1 MTDNRDKPDQE
12 SAICFE
18 VKAISLN
25 SPQWLA
31 KKTGHFGL
39 VIVPFTGWFW
49 NKKNHSYLHL

>member
-31 KKTGHFGL
+31 KKTGAFWFSNCSIHWL
-39 VIVPFTGWFW
+39 VL
-49 NKKNHSYLHL
+49 K

>member
-1 MTDNRDKPDQE
+1 MTDNCDKTDQE

-31 KKTGHFGL
+31 KKTGYFVL
-39 VIVPFTGWFW
+39 LIAPFTGWFW
-49 NKKNHSYLHL
+49 NKKSHSYLHL